1 MDDRDR
7 ESFVS
12 RLCREL
18 EATRTVCYAWVLMEN
33 HLHLLLRPH
42 KLLLADFMR
51 RLLTGHAVVFNHRH
65 QRTGHL
71 FQNRYKSIVCD
82 QDAYLLE
89 LIRYIHL
96 NPIRAGVL
104 AGLDEL
110 FSFPWSGHREIL
122 GKVRDPISAAEEVLQ
137 LFSTNRNAAR
147 DHYLT
152 YLADGLRHPL
162 PYLSRGG
169 KQASLSLDPS
179 LNENEIFDER
189 ILGGGA
195 FVESLL
201 KCRVP
206 ETVGQSLDF
215 EKVMATVLAYYQVD
229 RKKLSWPCK
238 ERSLAKCRAVLCYVY
253 LREMGM
259 SGVKIGEM
267 VALSPS
273 GVTRAAKRG
282 EKLLQ
287 EDDIL
292 RERVQA

>member
-18 EATRTVCYAWVLMEN
+18 EATGTACYAWVLMDT
-33 HLHLLLRPH
+33 HLHLLLRPDR
-42 KLLLADFMR
+42 LLLADFMR

-65 QRTGHL
+65 KRTGHL

-104 AGLDEL
+104 AGLEEL
-110 FSFPWSGHREIL
+110 FAYPWSGHRELL
-122 GKVRDPISAAEEVLQ
+122 GSVRGPISAAEEVLR
-137 LFSTNRNAAR
+137 LFSTNIKAAR
-147 DHYLT
+147 DHYLA
-152 YLADGLRHPL
+152 YLADGLRHSL

-169 KQASLSLDPS
+169 KQTSLALDPR
-179 LNENEIFDER
+179 LCEDGVFDER

-195 FVESLL
+195 FVERLL
-201 KCRVP
+201 KCRASEPVARP
-206 ETVGQSLDF
+206 LDF
-215 EKVMATVLAYYQVD
+215 EKVVATVTAYYQVS
-229 RKKLSWPCK
+229 REGLAWPCK
-238 ERSLAKCRAVLCYVY
+238 ERSLAKCRAVLSYVC
-253 LREMGM
+253 LRQMGM
-259 SGVKIGEM
+259 SGVEIG
-267 VALSPS
+267 ALISLSPS

-282 EKLLQ
+282 ERLLQ

-292 RERVQA
+292 RERVLA